1 MSKYNKSQL
10 YFLMLNDK
18 FYKRD
23 EVRWLKKQENGH
35 QIINI
40 YLQMIFECINKDGIL
55 CRQIGDEIEAYSN
68 EDIAMLIEE
77 PEEIV
82 TDAIEKLI
90 MLKFITKLKDNTYFI
105 EDALDLT
112 NQSVSARKKQLQ
124 RRGNLCPPDIEIDK
138 EIEED
143 IELITNNNKQELE
156 INLDNNSKFDLNC
169 VFKNYIEDQFERTL
183 SISEIE
189 ELEEIINIYS
199 QKELKLCIDEA
210 VRRDR
215 LSIGYI
221 KGILENRNEWGTVE
235 N

>member
-10 YFLMLNDK
+10 YFFMLTDK

-23 EVRWLKKQENGH
+23 EVRWLKKQKNGH
-35 QIINI
+35 QTINI
-40 YLQMIFECINKDGIL
+40 YLEMIFECINKNGIL

-68 EDIAMLIEE
+68 QDIAMLIEE

-82 TDAIEKLI
+82 ADAIEKLI
-90 MLKFITKLKDNTYFI
+90 KLKFITKLKDNTYFI

-138 EIEED
+138 EIKED
-143 IELITNNNKQELE
+143 IELITNNKKQELE
-156 INLDNNSKFDLNC
+156 INLDNNSDLDLNC
-169 VFKNYIEDQFERTL
+169 AFKNYIESQFERTL

-189 ELEEIINIYS
+189 ALEEIINIYS

-221 KGILENRNEWGTVE
+221 KGILENRNEWGTME
-235 N
+235 D

>member
-10 YFLMLNDK
+10 YFLMLTDK

-35 QIINI
+35 QTINI

-55 CRQIGDEIEAYSN
+55 CRHIGDEIEAYSN
-68 EDIAMLIEE
+68 EDIARLIEE

-82 TDAIEKLI
+82 ADAIEKLI
-90 MLKFITKLKDNTYFI
+90 KLKFITKLKDNTYFI

-124 RRGNLCPPDIEIDK
+124 RRGNICPPYIDK

-221 KGILENRNEWGTVE
+221 KGILENRNEWGTAE

>member
-10 YFLMLNDK
+10 YFLMLTDK

-23 EVRWLKKQENGH
+23 EVRWLKKQEHGH
-35 QIINI
+35 QTINI

-55 CRQIGDEIEAYSN
+55 CRQIGDEIESYST

-82 TDAIEKLI
+82 ADAIEKLI
-90 MLKFITKLKDNTYFI
+90 KLKFITKLKDNTYFI

-124 RRGNLCPPDIEIDK
+124 RRGNICPPDIEIDK

>member
-10 YFLMLNDK
+10 YFLMLTDK

-23 EVRWLKKQENGH
+23 EVRWLKKQEHGH
-35 QIINI
+35 QTINI

-55 CRQIGDEIEAYSN
+55 CRQIGDEIESYST

-82 TDAIEKLI
+82 ADAIEKLI
-90 MLKFITKLKDNTYFI
+90 KLKFITKLKDNTYFI

>member
-143 IELITNNNKQELE
+143 IELITNNKKELE

-169 VFKNYIEDQFERTL
+169 VFKKYIESQFERTL

-221 KGILENRNEWGTVE
+221 KGILENRNEWGTAE